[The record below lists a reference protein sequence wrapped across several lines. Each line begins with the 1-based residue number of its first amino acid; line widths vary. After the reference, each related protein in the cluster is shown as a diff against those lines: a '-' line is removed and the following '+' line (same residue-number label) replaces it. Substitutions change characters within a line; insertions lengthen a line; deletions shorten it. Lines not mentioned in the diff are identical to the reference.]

1 MRALAIIGP
10 TAVGKTA
17 LSVALARSLGGEVVS
32 ADSRQVYR
40 GLDLGTGK
48 ITQDEMQGV
57 PHHLIDVSDPK
68 DQYTVHEYVTEARR
82 AMAEISA
89 RGKLPIVV
97 GGTGLYVD
105 ALLGRVPLDTPPGDP
120 ELRNELESLD
130 LNSLQKK
137 LLEADPKRYAKTD
150 IQNPRRVI
158 RAIEV
163 ALAKHPAIKIP
174 EQEFDLVWI
183 GLTAKRESLK
193 KRIHERLVSRLADGM
208 LDEAH
213 KLHEAG
219 LSYERMESL
228 GLEYRYMARHLTGVL
243 TYEEM
248 VTQLESE
255 IFKYA
260 KRQMTW
266 FKRNKDIRWFDA
278 DSPNL
283 QAQVSALFS

>member
-17 LSVALARSLGGEVVS
+17 LSIALAKLLGGEVVS

-48 ITQDEMQGV
+48 VTKSEMGNI
-57 PHHLIDVSDPK
+57 PHHLLDVTDPQN
-68 DQYTVHEYVTEARR
+68 QYTVHEYVTEARKVLLG
-82 AMAEISA
+82 ISA

-97 GGTGLYVD
+97 GGTGLYID
-105 ALLGRVPLDTPPGDP
+105 ALLGRIPLDAPPGDP

-130 LNSLQKK
+130 LSALQKK
-137 LLEADPKRYAKTD
+137 LLEADPVRYAKTD
-150 IQNPRRVI
+150 IQNPRRVM

-163 ALAKHPAIKIP
+163 TLSKQPAAPIPKHNYEII
-174 EQEFDLVWI
+174 WI
-183 GLTAKRESLK
+183 GLTAERESLK
-193 KRIHERLVSRLADGM
+193 NRIHERLISRFSAGM
-208 LDEAH
+208 LDEARA
-213 KLHEAG
+213 LHEAG
-219 LSYERMESL
+219 LSYARMESL
-228 GLEYRYMARHLTGVL
+228 GLEYRYMARHLTGAL
-243 TYEEM
+243 SYDEM
-248 VTQLESE
+248 LTQLESE
-255 IFKYA
+255 IYKYA

-266 FKRNKDIRWFDA
+266 FKRNKDVRWFDA